1 MKEKYEQD
9 PFWFSFHATIIKMIF
24 FFFSNNNHNNVFVF
38 NCWWALFTFLQNVLS
53 SIIQFFSTVFAFRFW
68 DVRSVILSHHIL
80 TCIFLIIFPSFSLFL
95 FRFFLLFFPCLSV
108 FYLSRYCFCIQV
120 YSAVETVICI
130 PIRDYERTG
139 PSGFLT
145 SVVIRTIKKIF
156 FFCPM
161 YRDSIFK
168 NMNDWHS
175 V

>member
-9 PFWFSFHATIIKMIF
+9 PVWFSFHATIIKMIF
-24 FFFSNNNHNNVFVF
+24 FFFSNYNHNNIFVF
-38 NCWWALFTFLQNVLS
+38 NCWWALFTFLQYVL
-53 SIIQFFSTVFAFRFW
+53 SIIQFFSTIFAFRFW
-68 DVRSVILSHHIL
+68 DFWSVILSHHIF

-156 FFCPM
+156 LFCPM
-161 YRDSIFK
+161 FYDSIFK
-168 NMNDWHS
+168 NINDWYS